1 MGTGTNPLEMTNE
14 TKTVWVCFD
23 AEGYDVVGIY
33 ESKAEAQRHMI
44 HTYIKELKRMEDNGR
59 PYSYDD
65 ISYDLETMLDGFI
78 ESLFYIEEHEVKT
91 SFEKE

>member
-1 MGTGTNPLEMTNE
+1 
-14 TKTVWVCFD
+14 
-23 AEGYDVVGIY
+23 
-33 ESKAEAQRHMI
+33 
-44 HTYIKELKRMEDNGR
+44 MEDNGR